1 MQRAGVRTFQNLIV
15 GAGPAG
21 VAVACTLLDG
31 GSSPTLWMD
40 PAFQSGRLANYT
52 EVPSNTKVSLFVK
65 YAATPASISGC
76 SSAITAP
83 FEVDSCRPFSPPG
96 IRNCFHTCTVCSAA
110 CDDFTQP
117 FNSLR
122 YILSC

>member
-65 YAATPASISGC
+65 YAATPASISGR
-76 SSAITAP
+76 SNAITTP
-83 FEVDSCRPFSPPG
+83 FEVS
-96 IRNCFHTCTVCSAA
+96 SAA
-110 CDDFTQP
+110 PLDILTASTLALSAQQP
-117 FNSLR
+117 LINPRSLR
-122 YILSC
+122 IVHFELPRK